1 MLTDKPFTFDRTV
14 RLALA
19 AALAWGGVLLLG
31 HLSDALIPFAA
42 AVLLAYLLNPLVERM
57 RRLVR
62 FHGLAVALTLLLA
75 AALAWLAAW
84 LVLPVVGQELAH
96 MAQVMRQFVTDS
108 DLARRAAERLPPDL
122 WQWLREFL
130 ARDDVRSAL
139 DSGGLGEMAKN
150 AAARLLPGVWG
161 VLSGTLDVLMAVIG
175 SMVVL
180 LYLVFL
186 LADYARYRDGWPGLL
201 PGAWRARA
209 RETVAEFELAMRQYF
224 RGQAL
229 IAGCTGVLFAVG
241 FSLVGLPMAVLLGLF
256 LGALNMVPYLQI
268 LGMPLAFGLALMR
281 ALETG
286 GGFWAAVLPVAAV
299 FAVVQV
305 IQDGV
310 LTPRIM
316 GKKLGLSPAVIL
328 LSLSIWGKLLGMLG
342 LIIALPMTCLCLVWW
357 RRVVA
362 PGQEPDAAPPLETDT
377 EPASP
382 ATRANPANHA
392 DSAGTPPGE

>member
-1 MLTDKPFTFDRTV
+1 
-14 RLALA
+14 
-19 AALAWGGVLLLG
+19 
-31 HLSDALIPFAA
+31 
-42 AVLLAYLLNPLVERM
+42 
-57 RRLVR
+57 
-62 FHGLAVALTLLLA
+62 
-75 AALAWLAAW
+75 
-84 LVLPVVGQELAH
+84 
-96 MAQVMRQFVTDS
+96 
-108 DLARRAAERLPPDL
+108 
-122 WQWLREFL
+122 
-130 ARDDVRSAL
+130 
-139 DSGGLGEMAKN
+139 
-150 AAARLLPGVWG
+150 
-161 VLSGTLDVLMAVIG
+161 
-175 SMVVL
+175 
-180 LYLVFL
+180 
-186 LADYARYRDGWPGLL
+186 
-201 PGAWRARA
+201 
-209 RETVAEFELAMRQYF
+209 
-224 RGQAL
+224 
-229 IAGCTGVLFAVG
+229 
-241 FSLVGLPMAVLLGLF
+241 
-256 LGALNMVPYLQI
+256 
-268 LGMPLAFGLALMR
+268 MPLAFGLALMR